1 MIPKSTSDGPAGP
14 PKPPT
19 LGGLLRRLRDDRR
32 ISREKLAFAAG
43 VSSSYIT
50 HLESG
55 DRDHPTRAVL
65 EALVR
70 YLDRITPVSDIE
82 RRHLFDLAGL
92 APVDNPTV
100 EDLRAEI
107 SAEMRRTLAL
117 QEPDLAAYV
126 DTRWNVL
133 AGNESY
139 DRAFPGLVEDVN
151 ILRWFF
157 GNPLSRK
164 VMVEWETESTLTV
177 HWLRGLI
184 GQQGGGDWA
193 TDLLDELAQYRDFRR
208 IWDDG
213 DTVYGREHTAMRLC
227 DLHTGEYY
235 TVDVQLFRLDSVAYP
250 GRIQYYLGVR
260 GPDAAGPHP
269 GLP

>member
-1 MIPKSTSDGPAGP
+1 MLSKSTADGPEGS

-55 DRDHPTRAVL
+55 DRERPTQVVV

-70 YLDRITPVSDIE
+70 YLDRIEPVTDIE

-92 APVDNPTV
+92 APVDNPSV

-107 SAEMRRTLAL
+107 NDEMRRTLTL
-117 QEPDLAAYV
+117 QEPNLAAYV
-126 DTRWNVL
+126 DTRWNIL
-133 AGNESY
+133 AGNDSY
-139 DRAFPGLVEDVN
+139 NHAFPGLIEDAN

-164 VMVEWETESTLTV
+164 VMVEWEKESTLTV

-184 GQQGGGDWA
+184 GQQGGADWSA
-193 TDLLDELAQYRDFRR
+193 ELLEELAQYPDFRR

-227 DLHTGEYY
+227 DLHAGEHY

-260 GPDAAGPHP
+260 GPAGDTIIT
-269 GLP
+269 

>member
-1 MIPKSTSDGPAGP
+1 MSKTPSGGPEGP
-14 PKPPT
+14 PRPPT
-19 LGGLLRRLRDDRR
+19 LGGLLRRLRDERR

-55 DRDHPTRAVL
+55 DRERPTRAVVD
-65 EALVR
+65 ALVR
-70 YLDRITPVSDIE
+70 YLDRISSVSDIE

-92 APVDNPTV
+92 PPVDNPTV

-107 SAEMRRTLAL
+107 TAEMRRTLSL
-117 QEPDLAAYV
+117 QEPNLAAYV

-133 AGNESY
+133 AGNETY
-139 DRAFPGLVEDVN
+139 DRAFPGLVTDVN

-157 GNPLSRK
+157 GNPLSRE
-164 VMVEWETESTLTV
+164 VMVEWEKESTLTV

-184 GQQGGGDWA
+184 GQQAGGDWA
-193 TDLLDELAQYRDFRR
+193 GELLDELARYPDFRR

-213 DTVYGREHTAMRLC
+213 DTVYGREHTAMRLR
-227 DLHTGEYY
+227 DLHTGECY

-260 GPDAAGPHP
+260 GPDH
-269 GLP
+269 

>member
-1 MIPKSTSDGPAGP
+1 MLPKSSSDGPGGP

-55 DRDHPTRAVL
+55 DRDRPTQAVI

-70 YLDRITPVSDIE
+70 YLDRIAPVSDIE
-82 RRHLFDLAGL
+82 RRHLWDLAGL
-92 APVDNPTV
+92 APVDNPSV

-107 SAEMRRTLAL
+107 NDEMRRAL
-117 QEPDLAAYV
+117 SLQAPNLAAYV

-133 AGNESY
+133 AGNDAY
-139 DRAFPGLVEDVN
+139 HHAFPGLVEDVN

-164 VMVEWETESTLTV
+164 VMVEWEKESTLTV

-184 GQQGGGDWA
+184 GQQGGADWA
-193 TDLLDELAQYRDFRR
+193 AELLDELAQYPDFRR

-250 GRIQYYLGVR
+250 GRIQFYLAVR
-260 GPDAAGPHP
+260 GPDG
-269 GLP
+269 G

>member
-1 MIPKSTSDGPAGP
+1 MLPKSSSDGPGGP

-55 DRDHPTRAVL
+55 DRDRPTQAVI

-70 YLDRITPVSDIE
+70 YLDRIAPVSDIE
-82 RRHLFDLAGL
+82 RRHLWDLAGL
-92 APVDNPTV
+92 APVDNPSV

-107 SAEMRRTLAL
+107 NDEMRRAL
-117 QEPDLAAYV
+117 SLQAPNLAAYV

-133 AGNESY
+133 AGNDAY
-139 DRAFPGLVEDVN
+139 HHAFPGLVEDVN

-164 VMVEWETESTLTV
+164 VMVEWEKESTLTV
-177 HWLRGLI
+177 HWLRGQI
-184 GQQGGGDWA
+184 GQQGGADWA
-193 TDLLDELAQYRDFRR
+193 AELLDELAQYPDFRR

-250 GRIQYYLGVR
+250 GRIQFYLAVR
-260 GPDAAGPHP
+260 GPDG
-269 GLP
+269 G